1 MRIQASCLPP
11 GRGSAP
17 GAEGGW
23 AVFFRLNSAMKRRI
37 LVCLLAALLLALG
50 AAAVASAETASLKFA
65 MELSDSKFTGPKEIT
80 ISIKITNA
88 GEADM
93 PGPVTLY
100 DPSGKQ
106 VEEFGAPVLAAGAE
120 ATWSG
125 KWNVTQ
131 SQLDAGKITFKIR
144 YALYSDEGELV
155 NKEKAFSRA
164 ITYAGEEPAVEV
176 RRTIAPT
183 TARKGQEV
191 SVTYEVANTGNVE
204 VTNVVIKENNAVSTK
219 SGKIDSIP
227 AGEKKTYTFTTKMGT
242 KNITSAATVT
252 YKAGGKNYTVKKES
266 ASIKYG
272 EVKLSATLK
281 ADKKGGAAGDTVKLT
296 LTLKNTGKV
305 DYHNVSVTDAT
316 LGEVFSSQSVAAGK
330 TLELTKEL
338 TITDSMDLVFTVK
351 GEDSTGGSVET
362 ATSLVRLTAISAD
375 KKLNLAV
382 EAEADR
388 QVVYELPGTVKFHIR
403 VTNNGGSD
411 IENVTVSASGVS
423 LYTFPKILAGETRE
437 FTRDVSISMAGQYRF
452 DAKVKNQLEET
463 ETFQS
468 NVIQVGYEAP
478 TAAPTEA
485 PLITPPQPV
494 YEPIPSDDGLPAY
507 VSTVQGVI
515 NALYW
520 VFLVL
525 AVAALALLAVGV
537 VRRVQIRQASKD
549 HDHLDGG
556 SYRVYT
562 EPAEHDSLPDVEAD
576 EPVERPIG
584 EDRGAPDVPE
594 MTAKDAEVPED
605 GKLMEETL
613 RKLYP
618 RTGESL
624 TIDPTLTVEGEE
636 APEAGWPEAETLE
649 ETSPEAT
656 LPETEPAGDQ
666 AKEAAPRR
674 RRSARYDQ

>member
-1 MRIQASCLPP
+1 MRIQASCLPRAAQACRARKED
-11 GRGSAP
+11 GR
-17 GAEGGW
+17 
-23 AVFFRLNSAMKRRI
+23 FLRLNNAMKRRI
-37 LVCLLAALLLALG
+37 LVCLLAALLLVLG
-50 AAAVASAETASLKFA
+50 AASVASAETASLKFA

-88 GEADM
+88 GETDM

-144 YALYSDEGELV
+144 YALYSDDGELV

-164 ITYAGEEPAVEV
+164 ISYAGEEPAVEV

-204 VTNVVIKENNAVSTK
+204 LTDVTIKENNAVSTK

-227 AGEKKTYTFTTKMGT
+227 AGEKKAYTFTVKMGT

-252 YKAGGKNYTVKKES
+252 YKAGGKSYTVKKES

-272 EVKLSATLK
+272 EVKLTATLK
-281 ADKKGGAAGDTVKLT
+281 ADKKGGAPGDTVKLT

-316 LGEVFSSQSVAAGK
+316 LGEVFASQSVAAGK
-330 TLELTKEL
+330 TLELTKDL
-338 TITDSMDLVFTVK
+338 TITDSMDLVFNVK

-362 ATSLVRLTAISAD
+362 ATSLLRLTAISAD

-388 QVVYELPGTVKFHIR
+388 EVVYELPGTVKFLVR
-403 VTNNGGSD
+403 VTNNGGAD
-411 IENVTVSASGVS
+411 VENVTVAASGVS

-452 DAKVKNQLEET
+452 DAQARNQLEET

-468 NVIQVGYEAP
+468 NVIRLDYQSP

-485 PLITPPQPV
+485 PLITPPRPV
-494 YEPIPSDDGLPAY
+494 YEDIPTDDGLPAY
-507 VSTVQGVI
+507 VGTVQGVI
-515 NALYW
+515 GALYW

-525 AVAALALLAVGV
+525 AVAAVALLIVGV
-537 VRRVQIRQASKD
+537 VRRLQIRQASKD

-562 EPAEHDSLPDVEAD
+562 EPAEHDAIPNVEAE
-576 EPVERPIG
+576 EPVARPIG
-584 EDRGAPDVPE
+584 EDRDAPDLPE
-594 MTAKDAEVPED
+594 LDAKDAEIPED
-605 GKLMEETL
+605 GQLMEETL

-636 APEAGWPEAETLE
+636 AAETESSEPEASEDAK
-649 ETSPEAT
+649 
-656 LPETEPAGDQ
+656 PETEAESEPSSEGT
-666 AKEAAPRR
+666 PRR

>member
-1 MRIQASCLPP
+1 MRIQASCLPRAAQARRARKED
-11 GRGSAP
+11 GR
-17 GAEGGW
+17 
-23 AVFFRLNSAMKRRI
+23 FLRLNNAMKRRI
-37 LVCLLAALLLALG
+37 LVCLLAALLLVLG
-50 AAAVASAETASLKFA
+50 AASVASAETASLKFA

-88 GEADM
+88 GETDM

-144 YALYSDEGELV
+144 YALYSDDGELV

-164 ITYAGEEPAVEV
+164 ISYAGEEPAVEV

-204 VTNVVIKENNAVSTK
+204 LTDVTIKENNAVSTK

-227 AGEKKTYTFTTKMGT
+227 AGEKKAYTFTVKMGT

-252 YKAGGKNYTVKKES
+252 YKAGGKSYTVKKES

-272 EVKLSATLK
+272 EVKLTATLK
-281 ADKKGGAAGDTVKLT
+281 ADKKGGAPGDTVKLT

-316 LGEVFSSQSVAAGK
+316 LGEVFASQSVAAGK
-330 TLELTKEL
+330 TLELTKDL
-338 TITDSMDLVFTVK
+338 TITDSMDLVFNVK

-362 ATSLVRLTAISAD
+362 ATSLLRLTAISAD

-388 QVVYELPGTVKFHIR
+388 EVVYELPGTVKFLVR
-403 VTNNGGSD
+403 VTNNGGAD
-411 IENVTVSASGVS
+411 VENVTVAASGVS

-437 FTRDVSISMAGQYRF
+437 FIRDVSISMAGQYRF
-452 DAKVKNQLEET
+452 DAQARNQLEET

-468 NVIQVGYEAP
+468 NVIRLDYQSP

-485 PLITPPQPV
+485 PLITPPRPV
-494 YEPIPSDDGLPAY
+494 YEDIPTDDGLPAY
-507 VSTVQGVI
+507 VGTVQGVI
-515 NALYW
+515 GALYW

-525 AVAALALLAVGV
+525 AVAAVALLIVGV
-537 VRRVQIRQASKD
+537 VRRLQIRQASKD

-562 EPAEHDSLPDVEAD
+562 EPAEHDAIPNVEAE
-576 EPVERPIG
+576 EPVARPIG
-584 EDRGAPDVPE
+584 EDRDAPDLPE
-594 MTAKDAEVPED
+594 LDAKDAEIPED
-605 GKLMEETL
+605 GQLMEETL

-636 APEAGWPEAETLE
+636 AAETESSEPEASEGAK
-649 ETSPEAT
+649 
-656 LPETEPAGDQ
+656 PETEAESEPSSEGT
-666 AKEAAPRR
+666 PRR

>member
-1 MRIQASCLPP
+1 MRIQASCLPRAAQARRARKED
-11 GRGSAP
+11 GR
-17 GAEGGW
+17 
-23 AVFFRLNSAMKRRI
+23 FLRLNNAMKRRI
-37 LVCLLAALLLALG
+37 LVCLLAALLLVLG
-50 AAAVASAETASLKFA
+50 AASVASAETASLKFA

-88 GEADM
+88 GETDM

-144 YALYSDEGELV
+144 YALYSDDGELV

-164 ITYAGEEPAVEV
+164 ISYAGEEPAVEV

-204 VTNVVIKENNAVSTK
+204 LTDVTIKENNAVSTK

-227 AGEKKTYTFTTKMGT
+227 AGEKKAYTFTVKMGT

-252 YKAGGKNYTVKKES
+252 YKAGGKSYTVKKES

-272 EVKLSATLK
+272 EVKLTATLK
-281 ADKKGGAAGDTVKLT
+281 ADKKGGAPGDTVKLT

-316 LGEVFSSQSVAAGK
+316 LGEVFASQSVAAGK
-330 TLELTKEL
+330 TLELTKDL
-338 TITDSMDLVFTVK
+338 TITDSMDLVFNVK

-362 ATSLVRLTAISAD
+362 ATSLLRLTAISAD

-388 QVVYELPGTVKFHIR
+388 EVVYELPGTVKFLVR
-403 VTNNGGSD
+403 VTNNGGAD
-411 IENVTVSASGVS
+411 VENVTVSASGVS

-452 DAKVKNQLEET
+452 DAQARNQLEET

-468 NVIQVGYEAP
+468 NVIRLDYQSP

-485 PLITPPQPV
+485 PLITPPRPV
-494 YEPIPSDDGLPAY
+494 YEDIPTDDGLPAY
-507 VSTVQGVI
+507 VGTVQGVI
-515 NALYW
+515 GALYW

-525 AVAALALLAVGV
+525 AVAAVALLIVGV
-537 VRRVQIRQASKD
+537 VRRLQIRQASKD

-562 EPAEHDSLPDVEAD
+562 EPAEHDAIPNVEAE
-576 EPVERPIG
+576 EPVARPIG
-584 EDRGAPDVPE
+584 EDRDAPDLPE
-594 MTAKDAEVPED
+594 LDAKDAEIPED
-605 GKLMEETL
+605 GQLMEETL

-636 APEAGWPEAETLE
+636 AAETESSEPEASEDAK
-649 ETSPEAT
+649 
-656 LPETEPAGDQ
+656 PETEAESEPSSEGT
-666 AKEAAPRR
+666 PRR